1 MHQHYTISTTRLKGE
16 VYLKSFPGDAIAMRI
31 KSPLSFT
38 AYATTNRSHNS
49 TNPTP
54 NTNLDDG
61 GHDDGKDVRT
71 AGVLR
76 QLRDIQDVSAVV
88 SGDGPIVMLARAI
101 HALQY

>member
-1 MHQHYTISTTRLKGE
+1 
-16 VYLKSFPGDAIAMRI
+16 MRI

-88 SGDGPIVMLARAI
+88 SGDGPIVMLARSI